1 MARGNSFFKQLNNPN
16 VHTVIEDI
24 DVNVYFLD
32 DYPFKEEALRQQL
45 FFMRAD
51 KTSISLLLE
60 KAIYDLIPEYYSAS
74 SLLIVHQYYME
85 IQRKNFFPAFGT
97 GLAVALLGGV
107 GSDLLGVSA
116 ELSGLMS
123 LGLGT
128 FTMLFVLTYMLR
140 RQQAKARDD
149 MRESLTKFHGDR
161 KLNAY
166 LERQEKYM
174 EERRATIASS

>member
-16 VHTVIEDI
+16 VHTVIEGI

-32 DYPFKEEALRQQL
+32 DYSFKEEALRQQL
-45 FFMRAD
+45 FFMKAD
-51 KTSISLLLE
+51 NTSISLLLE
-60 KAIYDLIPEYYSAS
+60 KEIYDLIPDYYSAP

-85 IQRKNFFPAFGT
+85 VQRKHFFPAFGI
-97 GLAVALLGGV
+97 GLAVALVGGV
-107 GSDLLGVSA
+107 VSDLLSVSA
-116 ELSGLMS
+116 ELSGLLS

-128 FTMLFVLTYMLR
+128 FTMLLVLTYTLR
-140 RQQAKARDD
+140 RQQFKARDD
-149 MRESLTKFHGDR
+149 MRERLTKLHGDR

-174 EERRATIASS
+174 EERRATLASS